1 MTRDNMWPEAGVALV
16 DRIPVEAICDSK
28 ELEALLRKFL
38 KHLAD
43 SRLRQSRMGS

>member
-1 MTRDNMWPEAGVALV
+1 MWPEAGVALV

-43 SRLRQSRMGS
+43 SRLR